1 MTDKPTLVDLLRAES
16 GDPGCDAA
24 LLVVDEYV
32 ELECD
37 GLDPASRFPEMAA
50 HLRACPACR
59 GDHDSLLEYVRAQQ
73 RGQATA

>member
-1 MTDKPTLVDLLRAES
+1 MTDKLTLNDLLRAEP

-24 LLVVDEYV
+24 IPVVDEYV
-32 ELECD
+32 ELECE

-59 GDHDSLLEYVRAQQ
+59 ADHDSLLEYVRAQQ
-73 RGQATA
+73 RGPAPA